1 MSVFDLEDAARPL
14 TAIGRELGFD
24 PDLLSA
30 ESLERTFER
39 LRSAMLPTETIH
51 FPPSSMAVV
60 FLASCSRFADRPAY
74 RIDGEWITWAEC
86 AIRVARLASQLLSA
100 FPQQTTR
107 HGTPVVA
114 TLLHNSPLLME
125 LFYAAALGN
134 FALLPVNHRLTP
146 SELDDVLA
154 IGAAEL
160 LVTSTDLLSKCE
172 SLSWCRLNVGGTL
185 CQATTSPDSGLDVR
199 WLERLPSGVASVV
212 ASTARG
218 GPSIVEVFA
227 TSGSTGTVKVVPHTD
242 VAVLTHAAA
251 TMAALGLSACDDHCW
266 AHSGPM
272 FHVGDVAFVWICLL
286 IGARHVFIA
295 NQLQL
300 GLTVATIASEGVTM
314 TKLTPS
320 MLTLMTESNALEGMT
335 FPALQWVLTGG
346 AKLDPGLAARAATA
360 LGCDVWQGYG
370 MTEVTCHIAFKN
382 QTREGSEVG
391 LKTLPGLE
399 VRVFTET
406 GESARTGEVGEI
418 GLRGPTVMA
427 GYQRAGG
434 HELDRSA
441 FGSNGFLRSG
451 DLGYLTSDGR
461 LHVAGRVK
469 DMINVGGENVFAA
482 EIEQV
487 VAQLPGAALCSAF
500 AVPDVLLG
508 EVVAL
513 AIEGDGRELS
523 EASVRA
529 HCREKLASFKVPK
542 TVVFLAQLPRTATGK
557 VRKHALAEMIRP
569 VAPMANT
576 DVDST
581 GRQELTTF
589 LIERIQRHLGHGIQ
603 NDIATDANILELG
616 IDSLNVIDLLL
627 ELETR
632 YGFALSPTLLY
643 DHPTVGGVV
652 EYLTHHGAT
661 KRTRPT
667 EPPPQKSPSHPASD
681 AAATVQQ
688 AGIFSCTLQALGLL
702 VRPTL
707 MALSSIPIL
716 ILAIM
721 AVQSEGAWVAL
732 ALSPLWVSLH
742 MLLMTLLTA
751 AAVRVLDPRPTKFPL
766 WGARYC
772 GWLTA
777 QNLLRGQ
784 DDVLGLLR
792 GTAALSLYYR
802 LLGARIGAG
811 VRIDTLGFT
820 DPRFVTVDAG
830 VSIGREA
837 VLQPAVIS
845 IASVSREPIQIG
857 EGAVISPGAHLV
869 GETRVP
875 PQGVVDVLGT
885 SATETTRDAAAASRV
900 QGLWA
905 YIVATYI
912 YGLAVA
918 AGLELISLLTDQT
931 VTALPGRLAE
941 VVVGGSSL
949 RWSELVSVA
958 VTLQLVLPLVTFLL
972 VIGVVRPLRSL
983 LERLGRPVIGA
994 SVYRSAIE
1002 VPFFSVWLRLTVM
1015 SPLTGVNFRLLGAMV
1030 GDDTMLAGPYV
1041 EDPRHLRIGDG
1052 AILAGNVTVLNG
1064 SRELS
1069 PDATVE
1075 VHRQGIVAN
1084 SCMLINGAV
1093 VPERSLLGDLSALSA
1108 GTRLPEGSVAVGASA
1123 RVVGRSRFHEL
1134 ELSGPAQF
1142 TAKVLLGPAQLLASA
1157 LISVLGF
1164 VAFAEVLQ
1172 AQVLPGIWNAIWA
1185 LPVALLVR
1193 RLVRIVALVGLKWAV
1208 IGRVAAGD
1216 HPLMGVMY
1224 SRWVF
1229 LEALIMDAERAI
1241 LVSLRGTV
1249 YLAALWRLLGA
1260 KIGRDACL
1268 MGSSLGCEF
1277 DLKSI
1282 GVGTVL
1288 QPNAMVFAH
1297 SVEHHTLLFRATRI
1311 GDFVNVGP
1319 HSIVEAGA
1327 EVANAI
1333 QVPANR
1339 AVHARPL
1346 TDAPGAIS
1354 PPDDCGGDPLALEQ
1368 QARERLAPAIFAY
1381 FANGSESG
1389 RALRRNLDVLKSM
1402 AICPR
1407 RLRDVSNISI
1417 ETTLFGR
1424 ELSSPIL
1431 VAPSAMHRLLHSDGE
1446 MAVSRAAERRNA
1458 GMVLSMLSTTPL
1470 EQVVR
1475 PFGSGRG
1482 LALFQ
1487 LYMLKD
1493 RGLTDALVQR
1503 AEAAGYHGLVVTVDS
1518 PASGRIDIDPREWL
1532 RFSQALELVH
1542 LPALTD
1548 THVPPL
1554 VRFES
1559 MKDPSLKFSDLV
1571 ALKSRTKLPICLKGI
1586 LSPSDAV
1593 LAASLGF
1600 QTLILSNHGGRR
1612 LDDEVSAMEMVMPV
1626 RLALDKAGHDI
1637 RLLADG
1643 GIRNGSDAFKAIAL
1657 GADAVLVGRA
1667 PLWGLTA
1674 AGEAGVARVL
1684 QRLDDELA
1692 LTMKLAGCSMLA
1704 ELTPD
1709 LLHGH
1714 SSGHSV
1720 ISA

>member
-1 MSVFDLEDAARPL
+1 
-14 TAIGRELGFD
+14 
-24 PDLLSA
+24 
-30 ESLERTFER
+30 LERAFEQ
-39 LRSAMLPTETIH
+39 LRSAMLPAGTVN
-51 FPPSSMAVV
+51 FPPSPMGVA
-60 FLASCSRFADRPAY
+60 FLASCSRFAERPAY

-86 AIRVARLASQLLSA
+86 ALRVGRLASQLLSA

-107 HGTPVVA
+107 DGMPVVA
-114 TLLHNSPLLME
+114 ALLRNSPLLME

-134 FALLPVNHRLTP
+134 FAILPVNHRLTP
-146 SELDDVLA
+146 SEIDDVLA
-154 IGAAEL
+154 TGAAAW
-160 LVTSTDLLSKCE
+160 LVTSAGLLSKCE
-172 SLSWCRLNVGGTL
+172 ELAWYRLNGGRTL
-185 CQATTSPDSGLDVR
+185 CQAATAPDSGLDVR
-199 WLERLPSGVASVV
+199 WLERLPTGVEGAVV
-212 ASTARG
+212 PVARG

-227 TSGSTGTVKVVPHTD
+227 TSGSTGKVKVVPHTD

-251 TMAALGLSACDDHCW
+251 TMAAFGLSAGDDHCW

-272 FHVGDVAFVWICLL
+272 FHVGDVAFVWVGLL
-286 IGARHVFIA
+286 IGARHVFIE

-300 GLTVATIASEGVTM
+300 GLTVATLASEGVTM

-320 MLTLMTESNALEGMT
+320 MLTLITESNAVEGMT
-335 FPALQWVLTGG
+335 FPSLQWVLTGG
-346 AKLDPGLAARAATA
+346 AKLDPGVAARAATA

-370 MTEVTCHIAFKN
+370 MTEATCHIGFKN
-382 QTREGSEVG
+382 QTREGNEVG

-399 VRVFTET
+399 VRVITET
-406 GESARTGEVGEI
+406 GESARVGEVGEI

-427 GYQRAGG
+427 GYQRAGV

-441 FGSNGFLRSG
+441 FLSDGFLRSG

-482 EIEQV
+482 EVEQV

-500 AVPDVLLG
+500 ALPDALLG

-513 AIEGDGRELS
+513 AIEGDGGGLS
-523 EASVRA
+523 EAAVRA
-529 HCREKLASFKVPK
+529 HCRQKLASYKVPR

-557 VRKHALAEMIRP
+557 VRKTALAEMIRP
-569 VAPMANT
+569 TTADANA
-576 DVDST
+576 DAGST
-581 GRQELTTF
+581 GSQELTAF
-589 LIERIQRHLGHGIQ
+589 LTERIQCYLGHEMQ
-603 NDIATDANILELG
+603 NAITTDSNILELG

-652 EYLTHHGAT
+652 QYLADRGAAQ
-661 KRTRPT
+661 RTRST
-667 EPPPQKSPSHPASD
+667 EPPAQKSPSTPTSTP
-681 AAATVQQ
+681 AATVRQ
-688 AGIFSCTLQALGLL
+688 AGIVSCALQALGLL

-707 MALSSIPIL
+707 MALSSIPVL

-721 AVQSEGAWVAL
+721 AAQSEGALVAL

-742 MLLMTLLTA
+742 MLLMMLLTA
-751 AAVRVLDPRPTKFPL
+751 AAVRVLDPGPTDFPL

-792 GTAALSLYYR
+792 GTAALSFYYR

-811 VRIDTLGFT
+811 VRIDTLGLT
-820 DPRFVTVDAG
+820 DPRFITVDAG

-845 IASVSREPIQIG
+845 TVSVSRAPIQIG
-857 EGAVISPGAHLV
+857 EGAVICPGAQLV
-869 GETRVP
+869 GEAMVP
-875 PQGVVDVLGT
+875 PQGVVGVLGT
-885 SATETTRDAAAASRV
+885 SVTETSRDVSAASRV
-900 QGLWA
+900 QGLCASIGAA
-905 YIVATYI
+905 YV
-912 YGLAVA
+912 YGLSVAV
-918 AGLELISLLTDQT
+918 GLELISFLTDQS

-949 RWSELVSVA
+949 RWSELLSVA

-972 VIGVVRPLRSL
+972 VVGVVCPLRAL

-1002 VPFFSVWLRLTVM
+1002 VPFFAVWLRLTVM
-1015 SPLTGVNFRLLGAMV
+1015 SPLTGFNFRLLGATV

-1041 EDPRHLRIGDG
+1041 EDPRQLRIGDG

-1064 SRELS
+1064 SRGLALA
-1069 PDATVE
+1069 DAVE
-1075 VHRQGIVAN
+1075 VRRQGIVAN
-1084 SCMLINGAV
+1084 SCILTNGAV
-1093 VPERSLLGDLSALSA
+1093 VPERSLLGDLSGLSA
-1108 GTRLPEGSVAVGASA
+1108 GTVLPEGSVAVGASA
-1123 RVVGRSRFHEL
+1123 RVVGRSRFHEP
-1134 ELSGPAQF
+1134 ELSGPARF
-1142 TAKVLLGPAQLLASA
+1142 TAKILLAPAQLLVSA
-1157 LISVLGF
+1157 LISILGF
-1164 VAFAEVLQ
+1164 VAFAAVLQ
-1172 AQVLPGIWNAIWA
+1172 AQVLPGIWNALWA

-1208 IGRVAAGD
+1208 MGRIVAGD
-1216 HPLMGVMY
+1216 HLLMGVMY

-1241 LVSLRGTV
+1241 LVSMRGTV

-1260 KIGRDACL
+1260 RIGRGACL

-1282 GVGTVL
+1282 GMGTVL

-1311 GDFVNVGP
+1311 GDGVNVGP
-1319 HSIVEAGA
+1319 NSIVEAGA
-1327 EVANAI
+1327 DVANAI
-1333 QVPANR
+1333 RVPANR

-1346 TDAPGAIS
+1346 VDAAGATS
-1354 PPDDCGGDPLALEQ
+1354 SPDDCGGDPVALEQ
-1368 QARERLAPAIFAY
+1368 QARERLAPAIFNY
-1381 FANGSESG
+1381 FSNGSESG
-1389 RALRRNLDVLKSM
+1389 RALRRNLDVLKSI

-1407 RLRDVSNISI
+1407 RLRDVSNISL

-1431 VAPSAMHRLLHSDGE
+1431 VAPTAMHRLLHTDGE
-1446 MAVSRAAERRNA
+1446 AAVGRATERRNA
-1458 GMVLSMLSTTPL
+1458 GMVLSMLSTMPL

-1518 PASGRIDIDPREWL
+1518 PASGRMDIDPREWL

-1542 LPALTD
+1542 LPTLTD

-1559 MKDPSLKFSDLV
+1559 MKDASLKFSDLV
-1571 ALKSRTKLPICLKGI
+1571 ALQSRTKLPICLKGI

-1612 LDDEVSAMEMVMPV
+1612 LDDEVSAIEMVMPV

-1674 AGEAGVARVL
+1674 AGESGVARVL

-1709 LLHGH
+1709 LLHFH
-1714 SSGHSV
+1714 SSDRAVTLS
-1720 ISA
+1720 